1 MRNADVDVRLD
12 TPDAGPGMSPPGRP
26 KGEFRS
32 AQHEGTPMSLAA
44 DLEPLVVQVEERLSA
59 LADSLRE
66 RDVQAIEAQAHELH
80 RALAHAVECFMHA
93 ARNGGVPDPMRARL
107 ARASAQLA
115 RQREALS
122 RATAALDRAIDVLMP
137 GAMPVGKVYT
147 ASGLTAPLHAGGS
160 YNA

>member
-12 TPDAGPGMSPPGRP
+12 TPGAGPG
-26 KGEFRS
+26 
-32 AQHEGTPMSLAA
+32 LAA
-44 DLEPLVVQVEERLSA
+44 DLEPLVVQVEERLGA

-66 RDVQAIEAQAHELH
+66 RDVQAIEVQAHELH

-93 ARNGGVPDPMRARL
+93 ARNGGVPEAMRARL

-137 GAMPVGKVYT
+137 GAVPAGKVYT
-147 ASGLTAPLHAGGS
+147 ASGLAAPLHTGS
-160 YNA
+160 RYNA